1 MRGERKTE
9 ILNYRPPLFAASALI
24 AGILLGALLRNT
36 FWGLIAS
43 IAVSVAFAA
52 VAFLKKYKV
61 LRLALVFAV
70 LGMVVVTSFFA
81 VIAPETDPGFGYVR
95 GRVKDV
101 GKSYYGY
108 TRYVLEDVT
117 FNGEKAG
124 GNLYL
129 KSASE
134 LETGDIVEFAAVTEA
149 VNPDPFDTY
158 SSTYYENGIS
168 FEAECD
174 FVSIK
179 GKDKLT
185 LFEKFGLKLKEVL
198 IGFAGEESGG
208 VLKGLLLGGDENIDS
223 DTVEYIRSA
232 GLSHVLSV
240 SGLHVGFLCA
250 MIYAVFRL
258 FGRPPKKALT
268 VLAILLPVYAA
279 MTGFAPGVVRASITA
294 LVFLF
299 SLRTG
304 RRFDALNAL
313 SLSAIIILLIWP
325 WALFDL
331 SFQMSFA
338 AVLGIILFMNPIIRA
353 FKPKSKISIRLCSA
367 AALSVSANVLLL
379 GLTASVFGTFAIYFL
394 PANLIAVPYVSLIYF
409 LAVPTAFLSTF
420 IPFMGYLLIPIGYLT
435 QGFILFSGAVS
446 ALPGAVAAVE
456 MPFAAS
462 IVWSFGWVF
471 VSDVNLLN
479 KRIKTVTCGVCL
491 ALFTLLLFA

>member
-36 FWGLIAS
+36 LWGLLA
-43 IAVSVAFAA
+43 SVAAA
-52 VAFLKKYKV
+52 LALAIFAFLKKLKI
-61 LRLALVFAV
+61 LRLTLSFFILGAIVFSV
-70 LGMVVVTSFFA
+70 FFA
-81 VIAPETDPGFGYVR
+81 VNAPGSDPGFGYVA
-95 GRVKDV
+95 GRVGEV
-101 GKSYYGY
+101 GKTYYGY
-108 TRYVLEDVT
+108 TRYVIEDVT
-117 FNGEKAG
+117 INGEKAR
-124 GNLYL
+124 GNIYL

-149 VNPDPFDTY
+149 VDPDPFDTY

-174 FVSIK
+174 FVSVK

-185 LFEKFGLKLKEVL
+185 LFERFELKLEKVL
-198 IGFAGEESGG
+198 SEFAGEESGG
-208 VLKGLLLGGDENIDS
+208 VLTGLLLGGDENIDGE
-223 DTVEYIRSA
+223 TVADIRAA

-268 VLAILLPVYAA
+268 ALAVILPFYAA

-338 AVLGIILFMNPIIRA
+338 AVLGIILFMNPILRA
-353 FKPKSKISIRLCSA
+353 FKPRGKISGRLCSA

-379 GLTASVFGTFAIYFL
+379 GLTASVFGTFAVYFL

-491 ALFTLLLFA
+491 ALFTLLLFV

>member
-36 FWGLIAS
+36 LWGLIAS

-81 VIAPETDPGFGYVR
+81 VIAPESDPGFGYIR
-95 GRVKDV
+95 GRVGEV
-101 GKSYYGY
+101 GKTYYGY
-108 TRYVLEDVT
+108 TRYVIEDVT
-117 FNGEKAG
+117 INGEKAR

-185 LFEKFGLKLKEVL
+185 LFEKFGLKLEEVL
-198 IGFAGEESGG
+198 SEFAGEEAGG
-208 VLKGLLLGGDENIDS
+208 VLKGLLLGGDENIDGE
-223 DTVEYIRSA
+223 TVADIRAA

-250 MIYAVFRL
+250 MIYSVFRL
-258 FGRPPKKALT
+258 LGRPPKKALT

-279 MTGFAPGVVRASITA
+279 MTGFAPGVVRASVTA

-353 FKPKSKISIRLCSA
+353 FKPRGKISGRLCSA
-367 AALSVSANVLLL
+367 AALSVLAAFAVHEAGHCLAARLFGEKLAFRFAL
-379 GLTASVFGTFAIYFL
+379 GRLFGKIPIPRIIWDMPESLTARQKKIVALAGFGL
-394 PANLIAVPYVSLIYF
+394 EL
-409 LAVPTAFLSTF
+409 LA
-420 IPFMGYLLIPIGYLT
+420 
-435 QGFILFSGAVS
+435 
-446 ALPGAVAAVE
+446 ALPCALKGFWIYPAA
-456 MPFAAS
+456 AA
-462 IVWSFGWVF
+462 
-471 VSDVNLLN
+471 LH
-479 KRIKTVTCGVCL
+479 L
-491 ALFTLLLFA
+491 ALYPLYAGENNDFRWV